1 MLKKVEKITKERKL
15 ELKALR
21 RAIKKG
27 QYDWNKAVE
36 DTADRVLEHPE
47 SLLWR

>member
-1 MLKKVEKITKERKL
+1 MLKKVGKISKERKL

-21 RAIKKG
+21 RAIKRG
-27 QYDWNKAVE
+27 QYDWTKAVE
-36 DTADRVLEHPE
+36 GTADKILEHPE